1 MNVEELRAQ
10 TEQILAAPEFNY
22 ETRWS
27 WLLKILEDIYR
38 FFFPGV
44 EQGGVLDV
52 AAGEVFKW
60 VGLLLLPFLPFL
72 FFRYGKKLFTST
84 MRKKEKRQE
93 NKTPIS
99 WKSWIKKA
107 REQAAKQDF
116 AAALRSLYLAALEF
130 FIQNDLLTAGKCG
143 TDRVNLD
150 ELSAVLGAE
159 NRSYLAFNQLV
170 EMFQERWY
178 GLQEC
183 RPADYRRAAELW
195 AVIGRS
201 LNK

>member
-38 FFFPGV
+38 FFFPAV
-44 EQGGVLDV
+44 DEGGVLDA
-52 AAGEVFKW
+52 AAGELFKW
-60 VGLLLLPFLPFL
+60 VGLLLLPFLPFIL
-72 FFRYGKKLFTST
+72 IRYGKRLFSAE
-84 MRKKEKRQE
+84 MSEKEKRREKKAQ
-93 NKTPIS
+93 IS
-99 WKSWIKKA
+99 WKSRIKKA
-107 REQAAKQDF
+107 REEAGKQDF
-116 AAALRSLYLAALEF
+116 TAALRCLYLAALDF
-130 FIQNDLLTAGKCG
+130 FIQNNLLTAGKYG